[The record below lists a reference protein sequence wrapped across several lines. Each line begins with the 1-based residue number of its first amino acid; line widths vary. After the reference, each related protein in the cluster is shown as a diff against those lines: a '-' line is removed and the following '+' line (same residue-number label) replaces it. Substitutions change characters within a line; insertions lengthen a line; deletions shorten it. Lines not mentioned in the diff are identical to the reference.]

1 MALKKKFFY
10 ESQLQQIAS
19 NIKRVSEQKAMLESQ
34 RTTIET
40 VPALNSAA
48 EASDMDE
55 DDLLAEFEI
64 IEAEQLDAELSEPA
78 FPTKSMYTAR

>member
-1 MALKKKFFY
+1 
-10 ESQLQQIAS
+10 
-19 NIKRVSEQKAMLESQ
+19 MLESQ